1 MNRMLPVAAWRV
13 AEGDLTAG
21 GARVISV
28 VRNAATGHVH
38 IALSTGE
45 TLDLAGTRSLMIAE
59 RAPRPAWWGRVL
71 AGLTA
76 ATRDARR
83 T

>member
-1 MNRMLPVAAWRV
+1 M
-13 AEGDLTAG
+13 
-21 GARVISV
+21 ISI

-45 TLDLAGTRSLMIAE
+45 TLDLAGERSLVIAE
-59 RAPRPAWWGRVL
+59 RPPQPAWWGRVL
-71 AGLTA
+71 AVLTA